1 MGCCTSAP
9 EPKKIDGSVSFT
21 SQAQQQ
27 KAAAQAQQ
35 GGGAGRHHAGHPG
48 GGGGQVHLGGHA
60 AAGAYRQPAPQTMQA
75 NPFQRVGPTPGGAL
89 TFVALFDY
97 EARTA
102 EDLSFHKG
110 TLLGL
115 DYTLLL
121 AGSS

>member
-1 MGCCTSAP
+1 MGCCASAP

-21 SQAQQQ
+21 SQAQQ
-27 KAAAQAQQ
+27 KAALQNQQ
-35 GGGAGRHHAGHPG
+35 SGGAGRHPGHPG
-48 GGGGQVHLGGHA
+48 GGGQVHMGGHA
-60 AAGAYRQPAPQTMQA
+60 AAGPYRHQPAPQSVPA

-110 TLLGL
+110 TLLDSRL
-115 DYTLLL
+115 HT
-121 AGSS
+121 AVSW